1 MSKETLLTKLDA
13 AAETLIDE
21 AFPAS
26 KAGGNPDII
35 GEQRDLGDKI
45 KAFSAVSSWMS
56 DRAELIP
63 DDRKSGKGEQL
74 RDRFQRSKAPGR
86 RDRSAAPE
94 GNEPEGSAEGGGG
107 LVSGNDTTADA

>member
-21 AFPAS
+21 AFPAT
-26 KAGGNPDII
+26 KDGGNPDII
-35 GEQRDLGDKI
+35 GEQSDLGDKI

-56 DRAELIP
+56 DRAKLIP

-74 RDRFQRSKAPGR
+74 RDRFQRSKTPSR

-94 GNEPEGSAEGGGG
+94 GNEPEGSVQGGDG
-107 LVSGNDTTADA
+107 LFPGNATTTDA